1 MRVLIKEGC
10 KGFLFKKGKFIKMVG
25 AGVYNTLGGKSY
37 EVCEVNNSAIK
48 VNDISDLGIF
58 NSDSNF
64 QKETLKVEVKSG
76 EIVVHIVD
84 GIFES
89 VLTPNKYYFGMRII
103 SINFCILI

>member
-48 VNDISDLGIF
+48 VNGISDLGIF
-58 NSDSNF
+58 NSDSDF

-84 GIFES
+84 GILRVS
-89 VLTPNKYYFGMRII
+89 SHPTNTIFGMRII

>member
-48 VNDISDLGIF
+48 VNDISDL
-58 NSDSNF
+58 
-64 QKETLKVEVKSG
+64 
-76 EIVVHIVD
+76 
-84 GIFES
+84 
-89 VLTPNKYYFGMRII
+89 
-103 SINFCILI
+103 